1 MVPILLLLNVIGG
14 ADPRALLSLVE
25 RVNPL
30 VSQLY
35 GYCIIILRIKGPPF
49 NVF

>member
-1 MVPILLLLNVIGG
+1 MVPIHLLLNVIGG
-14 ADPRALLSLVE
+14 ADPRALSLLVE

-30 VSQLY
+30 VSQLC
-35 GYCIIILRIKGPPF
+35 GYCLITLRIKGLPF